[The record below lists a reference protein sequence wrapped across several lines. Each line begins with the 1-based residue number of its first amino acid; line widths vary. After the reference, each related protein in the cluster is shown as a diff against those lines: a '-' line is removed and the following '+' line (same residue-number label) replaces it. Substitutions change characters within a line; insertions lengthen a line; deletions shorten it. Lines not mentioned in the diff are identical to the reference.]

1 MAVLPKPKLIIYIS
15 RFKKFL
21 NLTPTLKIRPKG
33 QKIKMAPNRSE
44 LKINK
49 FYNGRNR
56 SRVFY
61 NTLTWPFLWVR
72 YGSNTVLGSTNIA
85 YLNSD
90 FGF

>member
-1 MAVLPKPKLIIYIS
+1 MEKISKNFLIKSMRLDRHGKKIQMLTKLH
-15 RFKKFL
+15 L
-21 NLTPTLKIRPKG
+21 NTLNILG
-33 QKIKMAPNRSE
+33 LFNAE
-44 LKINK
+44 NK

-56 SRVFY
+56 SRDFY

>member
-1 MAVLPKPKLIIYIS
+1 MIIELIEGAS
-15 RFKKFL
+15 QVDVKFEIL
-21 NLTPTLKIRPKG
+21 HEIEKVRLTVYDTN
-33 QKIKMAPNRSE
+33 AAD
-44 LKINK
+44 NK

-56 SRVFY
+56 SRDFY